1 MKVTISRRRTLGRMD
16 FWLTMEIQDGAF
28 SAQSWRRSHSESL
41 VEAAVTNGVQDW
53 TWRQLIWGVVLELQF
68 ADESARARFKDLPA
82 VTAALDAVPDPVFG
96 LLIYRGLGGGA
107 GAGKPRQPRPSP
119 IVGSAEMDEA
129 HDAFLDLSV
138 VADSRVSR

>member
-1 MKVTISRRRTLGRMD
+1 MD

-68 ADESARARFKDLPA
+68 ADESARDRFKDFL
-82 VTAALDAVPDPVFG
+82 
-96 LLIYRGLGGGA
+96 R
-107 GAGKPRQPRPSP
+107 SP
-119 IVGSAEMDEA
+119 LRSTRYPTRCSDC
-129 HDAFLDLSV
+129 
-138 VADSRVSR
+138 